1 MLNTQLIA
9 CENASEDDQGLEFGD
24 DQSDQKSQSAENTP
38 GSGRESTLEQ
48 TRRSKQLETIDE
60 EEEGCYIK
68 DSLAQQNTEEFLK
81 MKCTQLQ
88 DCDLVVYRG
97 RHYCG
102 NKKFVHN
109 FIKLFKGKYTPFL
122 EHPLVHQSQIIDLEV
137 AEEMMQ

>member
-1 MLNTQLIA
+1 MR
-9 CENASEDDQGLEFGD
+9 CS
-24 DQSDQKSQSAENTP
+24 
-38 GSGRESTLEQ
+38 
-48 TRRSKQLETIDE
+48 
-60 EEEGCYIK
+60 
-68 DSLAQQNTEEFLK
+68 
-81 MKCTQLQ
+81 QLQ

-137 AEEMMQ
+137 AEEMMEQFVQEISEADADILLNQDPSNII